1 MKIQPRFPL
10 RWASPVLAA
19 AIILTPAIS
28 QACAT
33 CFGASDTKLAQGLNM
48 GIFALLGCITL
59 VMVWIGGFFLYLSRR
74 AATEA
79 SLAETDNAEM
89 NSSTPAQ
96 L

>member
-1 MKIQPRFPL
+1 MNIRRPSLL
-10 RWASPVLAA
+10 RGASPVLAM
-19 AIILTPAIS
+19 AIVLTPAVS

-33 CFGASDTKLAQGLNM
+33 CFGASDSKLAEGLNM

-74 AATEA
+74 AHAEA
-79 SLAETDNAEM
+79 KLADADSTLINP
-89 NSSTPAQ
+89 STPAQ